1 MSLSIGSDSPEHAD
15 RSCASP
21 AGLPAKRLRTV
32 YTNDFKE
39 MVVQVA
45 LQRPENAR
53 IKPTCR
59 EFPTVTPVQL
69 RNWIRKSPST
79 PIDADDDLQWNL
91 YISAIHGLLT
101 LHYIRNSPTCV
112 RYISEEI

>member
-1 MSLSIGSDSPEHAD
+1 MPVSIGSDHPDHAD

-21 AGLPAKRLRTV
+21 DGPPAKRLRTV
-32 YTNDFKE
+32 HTNEFKE
-39 MVVQVA
+39 VVVKVA

-59 EFPTVTPVQL
+59 EFPSVTPVQL

-79 PIDADDDLQWNL
+79 PLDADDDLQWNL
-91 YISAIHGLLT
+91 YISAIHGLLS
-101 LHYIRNSPTCV
+101 LHYISNSPTRG
-112 RYISEEI
+112 RYFSEAI